1 VADASLREFQRTE
14 LILPRQANHY
24 GTLFAPEAL
33 SMLGQTAYLAAARLS
48 AQPVVMAAAHD
59 IQFVAPVAVGSL
71 LRMRAHVVRQGR
83 CSMTVQVS
91 AALDTAPGV
100 PATEVLRGRFEMVSV
115 DLQGRPVPLR
125 TRGDMN
131 VAQAV
136 SPTFPQE

>member
-1 VADASLREFQRTE
+1 
-14 LILPRQANHY
+14 
-24 GTLFAPEAL
+24 
-33 SMLGQTAYLAAARLS
+33 
-48 AQPVVMAAAHD
+48 
-59 IQFVAPVAVGSL
+59 
-71 LRMRAHVVRQGR
+71 
-83 CSMTVQVS
+83 MTVQVS

-115 DLQGRPVPLR
+115 DVQGRPVPLR